1 MAGKRPDQHNIDPRE
16 GRTTDHKT
24 LPETAHGRGGL
35 DDAVELDRQR
45 VGEAEHD
52 TEVRGSPPAYDPKH
66 PAPSRFANAGR
77 PVEDDAETPRERE
90 AHGTEDPRERGVG
103 G

>member
-1 MAGKRPDQHNIDPRE
+1 
-16 GRTTDHKT
+16 
-24 LPETAHGRGGL
+24 
-35 DDAVELDRQR
+35 VELDRQR

-66 PAPSRFANAGR
+66 PAPSKFANAGR
-77 PVEDDAETPRERE
+77 PLEESEETPRERE